1 VFGEIS
7 GFLIEYNLF
16 KLIRL
21 LPPKMA
27 KSGEEFCKNN
37 LGNFSVY

>member
-1 VFGEIS
+1 VFREIS
-7 GFLIEYNLF
+7 GFLIEYNFL

-27 KSGEEFCKNN
+27 KSGEELCKNK